1 MPVSEVLEAA
11 TVLEEVAGAGEA
23 GEFVD
28 LSVVSQQLDQIM
40 AWQVAQLCVASIL
53 VGVVLGVAVA
63 LVIRRLWK

>member
-1 MPVSEVLEAA
+1 MPEILEAVSLA
-11 TVLEEVAGAGEA
+11 EEVAVPGEA
-23 GEFVD
+23 AEFVD

-40 AWQVAQLCVASIL
+40 AWQVAQLCIASIL